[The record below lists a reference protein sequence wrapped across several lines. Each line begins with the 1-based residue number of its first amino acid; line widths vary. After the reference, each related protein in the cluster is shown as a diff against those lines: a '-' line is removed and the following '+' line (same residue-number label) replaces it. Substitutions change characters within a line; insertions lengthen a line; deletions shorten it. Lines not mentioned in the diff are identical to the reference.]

1 MSFKHLNKDFTPYSY
16 DINLSIERL
25 LRKWSGKVI
34 IQGEISELSEV
45 IRLHSK
51 GLKINKALINK
62 IPADVSFGKNDEIE
76 LRAPRLTQKKVSIII
91 EFEGKITDSM
101 VGIYPSYYQAKG
113 ERKEIIS
120 TQCEPH
126 HAREIFPCIDE
137 PAAKATFDLTLETEK
152 DVTVLGNMPIKSRKN
167 NKHTQSTK
175 FNTTPKMSTYLF
187 AFVVGDL
194 HSVSTKTKGNIEVN
208 IWANKNHELSKLDF
222 ALDVAKRSIEFFE
235 DYFDV
240 KYPLPKMDLVAIP
253 DFSSGAM
260 ENWGLVTYREIC
272 LIVDPNNASI
282 SQKQQVAT
290 VIAHETSHQWF
301 GNLVTMKW
309 WDDLW
314 LNESFANMMEY
325 VAIDALFPKW
335 QIWNEFASHES
346 LMAKRRDSLPGVQ
359 PVKVEIQHPDEI
371 NTLFDP
377 AIVYAKGGNLL
388 YMLKNYLGEKV
399 FVKGLGGYFRKH
411 AYSNTSGDDLW
422 KAFGEVSGKDV
433 GSFMK
438 LWLEQS
444 GFPVISISKDNKKIT
459 ISQHHFQIGGK
470 ADKRTWEI
478 PLFADG
484 LPEILNTISLRTE
497 SSKRRIKLNTNN
509 KGYFIT
515 KYDSELE
522 SRILA
527 DFDKLS
533 TIDRLQILSDAN
545 LLARASQ
552 KPTADLLS
560 LLEALQNETSQPV
573 WDIMAIIIADLRR
586 LVEDDRQGEE
596 LLKKFVEKLTV
607 SLYRKL
613 GWNAKSNEDEN
624 IKKLRSTIIGL
635 QLYSESPQA
644 IKEALRLYDQAKDIA
659 DLDGELRASIIATVI
674 KHHNKSELVVKSLLD
689 YYKETSSVDVQ
700 IDISAGLTAT
710 RDQEIGRLLMDKLTD
725 KSCIKP
731 QDVPRWYAYL
741 IRNQSQRSQAWHWLI
756 ENWSWVSE
764 NYQNDHHYD
773 SFAYYSANSF
783 ITDSDLKNFEKFFK
797 PKTKEIALKR
807 TVDIGIDEIKSR
819 IDWLNK
825 NQEDVIKRLREIA

>member
-1 MSFKHLNKDFTPYSY
+1 MSFKHLSKDFTPYSY
-16 DINLSIERL
+16 DIELSIERL
-25 LRKWSGKVI
+25 LRKWTGKVVI
-34 IQGEISELSEV
+34 EGEISELSEI
-45 IRLHSK
+45 IRLHAKS
-51 GLKINKALINK
+51 LKIKKALINK
-62 IPADVSFGKNDEIE
+62 IPADVSFGENDEIE
-76 LRAPRLTQKKVSIII
+76 LRVPKLTQKQVSIIV

-101 VGIYPSYYQAKG
+101 VGIYPSYYQING
-113 ERKEIIS
+113 ENKEIIS

-152 DVTVLGNMPIKSRKN
+152 DVTVLGNMPIKSKKN

-175 FNTTPKMSTYLF
+175 FYTTPKMSTYLL
-187 AFVVGDL
+187 AFIIGDL
-194 HSVSTKTKGNIEVN
+194 HNVSTKTKEDVEVN
-208 IWANKNHELSKLDF
+208 IWANKNHDLTKLDF

-235 DYFDV
+235 DYFGA

-272 LIVDPNNASI
+272 LIVDPSNASI

-325 VAIDALFPKW
+325 VAVDALFPKW

-359 PVKVEIQHPDEI
+359 PVKVEVQHPDEI

-388 YMLKNYLGEKV
+388 YMLKNYLGEET
-399 FVKGLGGYFRKH
+399 FIKGLGEYFRSH

-422 KAFGEVSGKDV
+422 KALGKASGKDV

-444 GFPVISISKDNKKIT
+444 GFPVVSVSKDNKALT
-459 ISQHHFQIGGK
+459 ISQQHFQIGGK
-470 ADKRTWEI
+470 TDKRTWDI

-484 LPEILNTISLRTE
+484 LPEILDTVSLETKYTE
-497 SSKRRIKLNTNN
+497 KLAKLNSND

-515 KYDSELE
+515 KYDTELE
-522 SRILA
+522 NRILESL
-527 DFDKLS
+527 DRLS
-533 TIDRLQILSDAN
+533 PIDRLQILSDAN
-545 LLARASQ
+545 LLARANQ
-552 KPTADLLS
+552 KSTADLIN

-573 WDIMAIIIADLRR
+573 WDIMATIIADLRR
-586 LVEDDRQGEE
+586 LVEDDKQSEE
-596 LLKKFVEKLTV
+596 LLKKFIEKLTS

-613 GWNAKSNEDEN
+613 GWNAKSDEGEN
-624 IKKLRSTIIGL
+624 IKKLRSIIIGL
-635 QLYSESPQA
+635 QLYAESPQA
-644 IKEALRLYDQAKDIA
+644 TAEALKLYDQAKDIA

-674 KHHNKSELVVKSLLD
+674 KHHKKSRLIVESLLD
-689 YYKETSSVDVQ
+689 YYKKTSSVDVQ
-700 IDISAGLTAT
+700 IDISIGLTAT
-710 RDQEIGRLLMDKLTD
+710 KDQEVGRLLINKLTD
-725 KSCIKP
+725 KSYIKP

-741 IRNQSQRSQAWHWLI
+741 VRNKSQRSQSWQWLV

-783 ITDSDLKNFEKFFK
+783 ITDSDLKNFEDFFK
-797 PKTKEIALKR
+797 PKIKEIALKR
-807 TVDIGIDEIKSR
+807 TIEIGIDEIKSR
-819 IDWLNK
+819 IDWLHK
-825 NQEDVIKRLREIA
+825 NQKDVIKRLKEIA